1 MLDLRPGPGSI
12 GVHQKPNT
20 TGQGTRHRNLGR
32 VQQRHDI
39 PSELLGRPG
48 GECGIEVPGDRK
60 ERADDIVGLQLVG
73 LYQGSQQLV
82 GGGEDL
88 VRIVSGDRGGS
99 PNALQ
104 PDRGWH
110 GA

>member
-1 MLDLRPGPGSI
+1 VLDLGPGAGSI
-12 GVHQKPNT
+12 GVHQQPNT
-20 TGQGTRHRNLGR
+20 TGQGTRHRNLGG

-39 PSELLGRPG
+39 PSELLCRPG
-48 GECGIEVPGDRK
+48 RKRGIEIPGDRK

-88 VRIVSGDRGGS
+88 VGIVSGDGGGS